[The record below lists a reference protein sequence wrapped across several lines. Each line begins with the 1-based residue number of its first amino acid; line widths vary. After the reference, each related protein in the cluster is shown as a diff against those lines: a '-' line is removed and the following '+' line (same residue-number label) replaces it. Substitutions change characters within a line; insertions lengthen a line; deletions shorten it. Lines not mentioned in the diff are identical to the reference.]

1 MLTIILMTTPLPR
14 RLQSQ
19 VKKDSKLFLF
29 SKSFLDTITCL
40 CLGVACLKRYSTCLR
55 LPLQS
60 KSLYFSALL
69 VLIVCRKKT
78 LANKASPSP
87 DFDSLEKTE
96 PIDSSSLLNS
106 ATKNKGKKITTI
118 AIEISSDEEEIAT
131 PKAKGTSAN
140 RKTVSKKRTPANKP
154 SPSPEIDYLEKK
166 IEASDEEEIATP
178 TPKAKGTSANRK
190 IVSKKRTPANK
201 PSPSPE
207 IDYLEKKIKAE
218 PLDSGILLDS
228 TPKNKGKKK
237 MTAVLSDEEEI
248 ATPISKAKNTLA
260 NRKTASPSKT
270 KLCVLIRS
278 LLSLHCFIFFSP
290 VSGSD
295 REDQRELAGRE
306 KSPSNKSYV
315 VSFAYLDCHRPDLP
329 IVPKVMELSRI
340 IRLHT
345 P

>member
-1 MLTIILMTTPLPR
+1 MLTMILMTTPLPR

-166 IEASDEEEIATP
+166 I
-178 TPKAKGTSANRK
+178 
-190 IVSKKRTPANK
+190 
-201 PSPSPE
+201 
-207 IDYLEKKIKAE
+207 KAE

-295 REDQRELAGRE
+295 CEDQRELAGRE